1 MDPIQI
7 RRELLSTKVLEN
19 LSKRN
24 ITGYYAKTKE
34 EAKAIALSLV
44 KDGDTIGF
52 GGSKSLD
59 QIGFIDALKEND
71 SLKLLIRNA
80 FDKPEEALRISR
92 ETFFADCYF
101 CSANAMTEDGI
112 LVNVDANSNR
122 VAAISFGP
130 SKVILVVGMNK
141 IEKDEQSALMRARNI
156 AAPINA
162 QRFNIQTP
170 CKTTGSCANCKSPDT
185 ICCQILTTRFSRHP
199 NRMHVILVNDDL
211 GF

>member
-19 LSKRN
+19 LGKRN
-24 ITGYYAKTKE
+24 ITGYYASTRE

-59 QIGFIDALKEND
+59 QVGLIDALKAND

-112 LVNVDANSNR
+112 LINIDANSNR

-130 SKVILVVGMNK
+130 SKVILIVGMNK

-162 QRFNIQTP
+162 QRFNIKTP
-170 CKTTGSCANCKSPDT
+170 CKTTGSCANCKSPET

-199 NRMHVILVNDDL
+199 NRMHVILVNEDL

>member
-19 LSKRN
+19 LGKRN
-24 ITGYYAKTKE
+24 ITGYYAQTKE

-59 QIGFIDALKEND
+59 QVGLIDSLKENE

-112 LVNVDANSNR
+112 LINVDANSNR

-162 QRFNIQTP
+162 QRFDIQTP
-170 CKTTGSCANCKSPDT
+170 CKTTGSCANCKSPQT
-185 ICCQILTTRFSRHP
+185 ICCQILTTRFSRHTD
-199 NRMHVILVNDDL
+199 RMHVILVNDDL

>member
-1 MDPIQI
+1 MTPVQI

-19 LSKRN
+19 LNKRN

-44 KDGDTIGF
+44 KDGEIIGF

-59 QIGFIDALKEND
+59 EVGLIDALKEND
-71 SLKLLIRNA
+71 SVKLLIRNA

-130 SKVILVVGMNK
+130 SKVILIVGMNK
-141 IEKDEQSALMRARNI
+141 IEKDEQSALTRARNI

-162 QRFNIQTP
+162 QRFNIKTP
-170 CKTTGSCANCKSPDT
+170 CKTTGSCANCKSPET

-199 NRMHVILVNDDL
+199 NRMHVILVNEDL